1 MPPLPPACAAETA
14 RIDKDDGERRHRWD
28 FHWDISIISGFNFKG
43 VRGPAGAGLSRLPAG
58 LEPAPTKPKFRRYS
72 VTSQR
77 AAALTIWRTD
87 DMDRRRGFVSAAFMT
102 AAVLSSRLVM
112 AALLAL

>member
-28 FHWDISIISGFNFKG
+28 FHWDISIVSGFNFKG

-58 LEPAPTKPKFRRYS
+58 LEPASTKPKFRRYS
-72 VTSQR
+72 VRSQR
-77 AAALTIWRTD
+77 TAALTIWRTD
-87 DMDRRRGFVSAAFMT
+87 DMNGSDIRRRAF
-102 AAVLSSRLVM
+102 
-112 AALLAL
+112 